1 MFNLD
6 KEDDVT
12 KYTIKK
18 EVEIKGVKTIKA
30 PKIQR
35 LVTDR
40 RLRRKKAI
48 NKLKKDQYNKVKEQ
62 RVAYEKVLSS
72 YLKEQK
78 AAHHAQPV
86 AK

>member
-48 NKLKKDQYNKVKEQ
+48 NKLKKDQYNKIKRTKESW
-62 RVAYEKVLSS
+62 KD
-72 YLKEQK
+72 QK
-78 AAHHAQPV
+78 DVQP
-86 AK
+86 